1 MRSLVFR
8 IWFPFVV
15 FFSCILILIAYYY
28 SIKQEQIYIEN
39 RKIELQEL
47 AKSIALGVELSVE
60 NDNLNGLKKALDLA
74 KNSDDFE
81 KVAVVVKDEQGKKI
95 EQYSNPVNS
104 KLSVLQI
111 DSTKYIVEKFPFKS
125 EIISGEIYIV
135 SSKEKIYEVIT
146 ELNRPLYTI
155 LYGLFIISMVI
166 FFIFSHRLV
175 KPIKELNQFSIAIKN
190 NEELTT
196 KKDFSLAAKEV
207 EELGN
212 TLISLNQSLKV
223 ERLRNDQI
231 LAELEFKVEER
242 TKENNQLSL
251 VAKYALNGVL
261 IADKER
267 KILFANKS
275 LCDITGYE
283 LHELIGQTPKLFQ
296 FEKTDPATIARIND
310 ALKRNEIVKEQILNR
325 SKSGREYWLEL
336 NIVPV
341 FENGEVTSYIAVET
355 DITDRITDDEAL
367 RKSEETNRRILENS
381 SEIIHTLDNKGH
393 ILWANKSW
401 LTNIGTTSEEVIG
414 KSITEFI
421 DASTLEEFSQVFP
434 LLSAGKSI
442 DNLACVFLTKSKTEI
457 QLRGKTIPLIEN
469 GVVIGSQAYL
479 HNVTQIVEAQKTI
492 KQKSLLQ
499 ELMMRISTEY
509 INLPV
514 DQLDQTILDS
524 LRDIANFVKADRAYI
539 FNYYL
544 DKGFCEYRYEWVA
557 EGIDPQMNDY
567 KIISLDTMPYWLNKH
582 RNKEFV
588 VVEDSRAISDE
599 NIQQLLVTEG
609 IKSLITI
616 PVHDDDKLVGFVG
629 FDLINTFR
637 IFSVEEK
644 EILVLFSQM
653 LVNVYK
659 RLEYIRELNDSKQK
673 IEEVNASLEQRVIE
687 NTKRN
692 LDLSKSIIEQE
703 KLATIGE
710 ISAGIAH
717 DLNTPLGTIK
727 VGADNV
733 RFMLSSLLKNEL
745 GSLSKEDLELI
756 HNRVETIETEMF
768 VGGLQLRREKL
779 ELLNQISIDYSNID
793 NSTLDR
799 ITDFLVKARV
809 NKDETDFIA
818 RVFSSSQPLLFVE
831 VLYQFQ
837 MAAAQLETI
846 KKSTDKAVKVVQDVR
861 SFIQGEVSQNEKREF
876 NIRDNIST
884 VLGIFNY
891 ELRQNVDLK
900 FEVDP
905 DLVMVGYDVKLF
917 QLWSNLI
924 KNAFEAMEDQV
935 EKYIGIFSTVE
946 PGKIQLIFEN
956 NGPKIPEDVMEKM
969 FKKFYTTKSKKS
981 GSGLGLSIVKN
992 ILVDHN
998 ASIEVQS
1005 NEQYTKFI
1013 VTFAYDRI

>member
-190 NEELTT
+190 NEELITN
-196 KKDFSLAAKEV
+196 KDFSLAAREV

-251 VAKYALNGVL
+251 VAKHALNGVL

-267 KILFANKS
+267 KISYANKS

-296 FEKTDPATIARIND
+296 FEKTDPATIARINE

-381 SEIIHTLDNKGH
+381 SEIIHTLDNNGN
-393 ILWANKSW
+393 ILWVNRSW

-434 LLSAGKSI
+434 LLNAGKFV
-442 DNLACVFLTKSKTEI
+442 DNLACVFLTKTKTEI

-582 RNKEFV
+582 KNKEFV

-673 IEEVNASLEQRVIE
+673 IEEVNASLEQRVID

-846 KKSTDKAVKVVQDVR
+846 KKSSDKAVKVVQDVR

>member
-111 DSTKYIVEKFPFKS
+111 DSTKYIIEKYPFKS

-196 KKDFSLAAKEV
+196 KKDFLLAAKEV

-212 TLISLNQSLKV
+212 TLISLYQSLKI

-231 LAELEFKVEER
+231 LAELEIKVEER

-251 VAKYALNGVL
+251 VAKHALNGVL

-296 FEKTDPATIARIND
+296 FEKTDPATISRINE

-381 SEIIHTLDNKGH
+381 SEIIHTLDNNGN
-393 ILWANKSW
+393 ILWVNRSW

-442 DNLACVFLTKSKTEI
+442 DNLVCVFLTKTKTEI

-582 RNKEFV
+582 KNKEFV

-673 IEEVNASLEQRVIE
+673 IEEVNASLEQRVID

-846 KKSTDKAVKVVQDVR
+846 KKSSDKAVKVVQDVR

>member
-1 MRSLVFR
+1 
-8 IWFPFVV
+8 
-15 FFSCILILIAYYY
+15 LILIAYYY

-111 DSTKYIVEKFPFKS
+111 DSTKYIIEKYPFKS

-196 KKDFSLAAKEV
+196 KKDFLLAAKEV

-212 TLISLNQSLKV
+212 TLISLYQSLKI

-231 LAELEFKVEER
+231 LAELEIKVEER

-251 VAKYALNGVL
+251 VAKHALNGVL

-296 FEKTDPATIARIND
+296 FEKTDPATISRINE

-381 SEIIHTLDNKGH
+381 SEIIHTLDNNGN
-393 ILWANKSW
+393 ILWVNRSW

-442 DNLACVFLTKSKTEI
+442 DNLVCVFLTKTKTEI

-582 RNKEFV
+582 KNKEFV

-673 IEEVNASLEQRVIE
+673 IEEVNASLEQRVID

-846 KKSTDKAVKVVQDVR
+846 KKSSDKAVKVVQDVR

>member
-60 NDNLNGLKKALDLA
+60 NDNLNGLKKAMDLA

-196 KKDFSLAAKEV
+196 NKDFSLAAREV

-251 VAKYALNGVL
+251 VAKHALNGVL

-267 KILFANKS
+267 KISYANKS

-296 FEKTDPATIARIND
+296 FEKTDPATIARINE

-367 RKSEETNRRILENS
+367 RKSEETNRIILENS
-381 SEIIHTLDNKGH
+381 SEIIHTLDNNGN
-393 ILWANKSW
+393 ILWVNRSW

-442 DNLACVFLTKSKTEI
+442 DNLACVFLTKTKTEI
-457 QLRGKTIPLIEN
+457 QLRGKIIPLIEN

-582 RNKEFV
+582 KNKEFV

-673 IEEVNASLEQRVIE
+673 IEEVNASLEQRVID

-846 KKSTDKAVKVVQDVR
+846 KKSSDKAVKVVQDVR

>member
-1 MRSLVFR
+1 
-8 IWFPFVV
+8 
-15 FFSCILILIAYYY
+15 
-28 SIKQEQIYIEN
+28 
-39 RKIELQEL
+39 
-47 AKSIALGVELSVE
+47 
-60 NDNLNGLKKALDLA
+60 
-74 KNSDDFE
+74 
-81 KVAVVVKDEQGKKI
+81 
-95 EQYSNPVNS
+95 
-104 KLSVLQI
+104 
-111 DSTKYIVEKFPFKS
+111 
-125 EIISGEIYIV
+125 
-135 SSKEKIYEVIT
+135 
-146 ELNRPLYTI
+146 
-155 LYGLFIISMVI
+155 
-166 FFIFSHRLV
+166 
-175 KPIKELNQFSIAIKN
+175 
-190 NEELTT
+190 
-196 KKDFSLAAKEV
+196 
-207 EELGN
+207 
-212 TLISLNQSLKV
+212 
-223 ERLRNDQI
+223 
-231 LAELEFKVEER
+231 
-242 TKENNQLSL
+242 
-251 VAKYALNGVL
+251 
-261 IADKER
+261 
-267 KILFANKS
+267 
-275 LCDITGYE
+275 
-283 LHELIGQTPKLFQ
+283 
-296 FEKTDPATIARIND
+296 
-310 ALKRNEIVKEQILNR
+310 
-325 SKSGREYWLEL
+325 
-336 NIVPV
+336 
-341 FENGEVTSYIAVET
+341 
-355 DITDRITDDEAL
+355 
-367 RKSEETNRRILENS
+367 
-381 SEIIHTLDNKGH
+381 
-393 ILWANKSW
+393 
-401 LTNIGTTSEEVIG
+401 
-414 KSITEFI
+414 
-421 DASTLEEFSQVFP
+421 
-434 LLSAGKSI
+434 
-442 DNLACVFLTKSKTEI
+442 
-457 QLRGKTIPLIEN
+457 LIEN

-582 RNKEFV
+582 KNKEFV

-673 IEEVNASLEQRVIE
+673 IEEVNASLEQRVID

-846 KKSTDKAVKVVQDVR
+846 KKSSDKAVKVVQDVR

>member
-1 MRSLVFR
+1 
-8 IWFPFVV
+8 
-15 FFSCILILIAYYY
+15 
-28 SIKQEQIYIEN
+28 
-39 RKIELQEL
+39 
-47 AKSIALGVELSVE
+47 
-60 NDNLNGLKKALDLA
+60 
-74 KNSDDFE
+74 
-81 KVAVVVKDEQGKKI
+81 
-95 EQYSNPVNS
+95 
-104 KLSVLQI
+104 
-111 DSTKYIVEKFPFKS
+111 
-125 EIISGEIYIV
+125 
-135 SSKEKIYEVIT
+135 
-146 ELNRPLYTI
+146 
-155 LYGLFIISMVI
+155 
-166 FFIFSHRLV
+166 
-175 KPIKELNQFSIAIKN
+175 
-190 NEELTT
+190 
-196 KKDFSLAAKEV
+196 
-207 EELGN
+207 
-212 TLISLNQSLKV
+212 
-223 ERLRNDQI
+223 
-231 LAELEFKVEER
+231 
-242 TKENNQLSL
+242 
-251 VAKYALNGVL
+251 
-261 IADKER
+261 
-267 KILFANKS
+267 
-275 LCDITGYE
+275 
-283 LHELIGQTPKLFQ
+283 
-296 FEKTDPATIARIND
+296 
-310 ALKRNEIVKEQILNR
+310 
-325 SKSGREYWLEL
+325 
-336 NIVPV
+336 
-341 FENGEVTSYIAVET
+341 
-355 DITDRITDDEAL
+355 
-367 RKSEETNRRILENS
+367 
-381 SEIIHTLDNKGH
+381 
-393 ILWANKSW
+393 
-401 LTNIGTTSEEVIG
+401 
-414 KSITEFI
+414 
-421 DASTLEEFSQVFP
+421 
-434 LLSAGKSI
+434 
-442 DNLACVFLTKSKTEI
+442 
-457 QLRGKTIPLIEN
+457 
-469 GVVIGSQAYL
+469 
-479 HNVTQIVEAQKTI
+479 
-492 KQKSLLQ
+492 
-499 ELMMRISTEY
+499 MMRISTEY

-582 RNKEFV
+582 KNKEFV

-673 IEEVNASLEQRVIE
+673 IEEVNASLEQRVID

-846 KKSTDKAVKVVQDVR
+846 KKSSDKAVKVVQDVR

>member
-296 FEKTDPATIARIND
+296 FEKTDPATIARINE

-434 LLSAGKSI
+434 LLNAGKFV
-442 DNLACVFLTKSKTEI
+442 DNLACVFLTKTKTEI

-582 RNKEFV
+582 KNKEFV

-673 IEEVNASLEQRVIE
+673 IEEVNASLEQRVID

-837 MAAAQLETI
+837 MATAQLETI
-846 KKSTDKAVKVVQDVR
+846 KKSSDKAVKVVQDVR

>member
-1 MRSLVFR
+1 
-8 IWFPFVV
+8 
-15 FFSCILILIAYYY
+15 
-28 SIKQEQIYIEN
+28 
-39 RKIELQEL
+39 
-47 AKSIALGVELSVE
+47 
-60 NDNLNGLKKALDLA
+60 
-74 KNSDDFE
+74 
-81 KVAVVVKDEQGKKI
+81 
-95 EQYSNPVNS
+95 
-104 KLSVLQI
+104 
-111 DSTKYIVEKFPFKS
+111 
-125 EIISGEIYIV
+125 
-135 SSKEKIYEVIT
+135 
-146 ELNRPLYTI
+146 
-155 LYGLFIISMVI
+155 
-166 FFIFSHRLV
+166 
-175 KPIKELNQFSIAIKN
+175 
-190 NEELTT
+190 
-196 KKDFSLAAKEV
+196 
-207 EELGN
+207 
-212 TLISLNQSLKV
+212 
-223 ERLRNDQI
+223 
-231 LAELEFKVEER
+231 
-242 TKENNQLSL
+242 
-251 VAKYALNGVL
+251 
-261 IADKER
+261 
-267 KILFANKS
+267 

-283 LHELIGQTPKLFQ
+283 LHELIGKTPKLFQ

-381 SEIIHTLDNKGH
+381 SEIIHTLDNNGN
-393 ILWANKSW
+393 ILWVNRSW

-434 LLSAGKSI
+434 LLNAGKSV
-442 DNLACVFLTKSKTEI
+442 DNLACVFLTKTKTEI

-582 RNKEFV
+582 KNKEFV

-846 KKSTDKAVKVVQDVR
+846 KKSSDKAVKVVQDVR

>member
-15 FFSCILILIAYYY
+15 FFTCILMLIAYYY

-111 DSTKYIVEKFPFKS
+111 DSSKYIVERHPFKS
-125 EIISGEIYIV
+125 EIISGDIYIV
-135 SSKEKIYEVIT
+135 SSKVKIDEVIT
-146 ELNRPLYTI
+146 NLNMPLYSI
-155 LYGLFIISMVI
+155 LFGLFIVSMII

-190 NEELTT
+190 NEELITN
-196 KKDFSLAAKEV
+196 KDFSRAATEV

-212 TLISLNQSLKV
+212 TLTSLYQSLKA
-223 ERLRNDQI
+223 ERLRNDKI
-231 LAELEFKVEER
+231 LGDLEFKVEER

-251 VAKYALNGVL
+251 VAKHALNGVL

-267 KILFANKS
+267 KILYANKS

-296 FEKTDPATIARIND
+296 FEKTDPVTIARIND

-341 FENGEVTSYIAVET
+341 FENDEVTSYIAVET
-355 DITDRITDDEAL
+355 DITDRILDENRL
-367 RKSEETNRRILENS
+367 KKSEEQNRRILDNAAEM
-381 SEIIHTLDNKGH
+381 IHTLDNYGN
-393 ILWANKSW
+393 IIWANKSW
-401 LTNIGTTSEEVIG
+401 LNNIGLTKDQIEGRNIVEFLDQKTQEEFEEVMPKLMNG
-414 KSITEFI
+414 ESVNN
-421 DASTLEEFSQVFP
+421 LE
-434 LLSAGKSI
+434 
-442 DNLACVFLTKSKTEI
+442 CVFITVKNNNIE
-457 QLRGKTIPLIEN
+457 LRGKTLPIIED
-469 GVVIGSQAYL
+469 GKVIGSQAYL
-479 HNVTQIVEAQKTI
+479 HNITEIVEAQKTI

-499 ELMMRISTEY
+499 DLMMRISTEY

-514 DQLDQTILDS
+514 DNLDQTILES

-539 FNYYL
+539 FNYHL
-544 DKGFCEYRYEWVA
+544 DKGYCEYKYEWVA
-557 EGIDPQMNDY
+557 EGIPPQMEDY

-582 RNKEFV
+582 KNKEFV

-673 IEEVNASLEQRVIE
+673 IEEVNASLEQRVVE

-733 RFMLSSLLKNEL
+733 RFMLSSLFKNEL

-756 HNRVETIETEMF
+756 HNRVETVETEMF

-779 ELLNQISIDYSNID
+779 ELLNQISTDYSSID

-818 RVFSSSQPLLFVE
+818 RVFSSSHPLLFVE

-837 MAAAQLETI
+837 MATAQLETI
-846 KKSTDKAVKVVQDVR
+846 KKSSDKAVKVVQDVR
-861 SFIQGEVSQNEKREF
+861 SFIKGEVSQNEKREF
-876 NIRDNIST
+876 NLRDNIAT
-884 VLGIFNY
+884 VLGVFNY

-905 DLVMVGYDVKLF
+905 TLVMVGYDVKLF

-924 KNAFEAMEDQV
+924 KNAFEAMEDQA

-956 NGPKIPEDVMEKM
+956 NGPKIPEDVMDKM
-969 FKKFYTTKSKKS
+969 FTKFYTTKSKKS

>member
-15 FFSCILILIAYYY
+15 FFSFILILIAYYY

-81 KVAVVVKDEQGKKI
+81 KVSVVVKDEQGKKI
-95 EQYSNPVNS
+95 EQYSNPINS

-111 DSTKYIVEKFPFKS
+111 DSTKYIVEKYPFKS

-135 SSKEKIYEVIT
+135 SSKEKIYEVIA
-146 ELNRPLYTI
+146 ELNSPLYSI
-155 LYGLFIISMVI
+155 LYGLFVISIVI

-207 EELGN
+207 EELRN
-212 TLISLNQSLKV
+212 TLISLYQSLKV

-231 LAELEFKVEER
+231 LADLEIKVEER

-251 VAKYALNGVL
+251 VAKHALNGVL

-296 FEKTDPATIARIND
+296 FEKTDPATIARINE

-341 FENGEVTSYIAVET
+341 FENDEVTSYIAVET

-381 SEIIHTLDNKGH
+381 SEIIHTLDNKGN
-393 ILWANKSW
+393 ILWVNRSW
-401 LTNIGTTSEEVIG
+401 LTNIGVTSEEVIG
-414 KSITEFI
+414 KSITEFLN
-421 DASTLEEFSQVFP
+421 ATTLEEFNEVFP
-434 LLSAGKSI
+434 LLSAGKSV
-442 DNLACVFLTKSKTEI
+442 DNLACVFLTKTKTEI
-457 QLRGKTIPLIEN
+457 QLRGKTIPLMEN

-479 HNVTQIVEAQKTI
+479 HNVTQIIEAQKTI

-544 DKGFCEYRYEWVA
+544 DKGYCEYKYEWVA
-557 EGIDPQMNDY
+557 EGIPPQMNDY

-582 RNKEFV
+582 KNKEFV

-673 IEEVNASLEQRVIE
+673 IEEVNASLEQRVVE

-733 RFMLSSLLKNEL
+733 RFMLGSLLKNEL

-793 NSTLDR
+793 SSTLDR

-818 RVFSSSQPLLFVE
+818 RVFSSSHPLLFVE

-837 MAAAQLETI
+837 MATAQLETI
-846 KKSTDKAVKVVQDVR
+846 KKSSDKAVKVVQDVR
-861 SFIQGEVSQNEKREF
+861 SFIKGEVSQNEKREF
-876 NIRDNIST
+876 NLRDNIAT
-884 VLGIFNY
+884 VLGVFNY

-905 DLVMVGYDVKLF
+905 TLVMVGYDVKLF

-935 EKYIGIFSTVE
+935 EKYIGIFSNVE

-969 FKKFYTTKSKKS
+969 FTKFYTTKYKKS

-998 ASIEVQS
+998 ASIEVLS